1 MCKEEIVSYLPLSH
15 VAAQMNDI
23 WISMRFAATT
33 SFAQPDALKV
43 IGLINLVIP
52 RHQKSL
58 KIASNYQHL
67 VTLPIGLVGGDS
79 TGSASNKFSG
89 GPPCVGEDAREDERS
104 RCEVYRFPKEC
115 G

>member
-1 MCKEEIVSYLPLSH
+1 MREEQLVSYLPLSH

-43 IGLINLVIP
+43 TGLFIQSFLNNIILERKLQQMIISP
-52 RHQKSL
+52 
-58 KIASNYQHL
+58 A
-67 VTLPIGLVGGDS
+67 GLFGGDS
-79 TGSASNKFSG
+79 TGSASYKFSG
-89 GPPCVGEDAREDERS
+89 RTARVGEDAGENEGT
-104 RCEVYRFPKEC
+104 RFQVHRFTKTS